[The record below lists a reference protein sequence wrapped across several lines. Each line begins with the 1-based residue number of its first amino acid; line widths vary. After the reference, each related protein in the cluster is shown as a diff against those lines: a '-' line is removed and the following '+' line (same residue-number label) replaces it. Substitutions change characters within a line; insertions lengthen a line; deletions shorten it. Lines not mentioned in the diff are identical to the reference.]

1 MDGMETLAPA
11 MHKLEFTCAIAAFML
26 LCGCAH
32 VAPRPAVSSLGCMR
46 AVRASLPA
54 NLGDKRAHC
63 LASGLIA
70 RHCSAAEGYLA
81 GAGKELAD
89 VVGPGDAEWSDW
101 AADRRGVAC
110 ARMAADDAAVD
121 ACCLRSLAAPRS

>member
-1 MDGMETLAPA
+1 MDEMETLAPP
-11 MHKLEFTCAIAAFML
+11 MHKLRLLCAPAAFML

-54 NLGDKRAHC
+54 NLGDKHAHC

-70 RHCSAAEGYLA
+70 RRCSVAEGYLA
-81 GAGKELAD
+81 GAGKELEGKTELD
-89 VVGPGDAEWSDW
+89 VLIAYLQGM
-101 AADRRGVAC
+101 GVEMKGAK
-110 ARMAADDAAVD
+110 
-121 ACCLRSLAAPRS
+121 